1 MDHVLEGLGLFGIIV
16 GILVFCLGGLRV
28 VFGKKRPTKMY
39 AVVVPAVLA
48 ACMFFY
54 IFGRLGIATSLT
66 GSLVA
71 IAIAGGFMLVFF
83 IFVGKKKAVPIIGSV
98 YGIVQGVEEI
108 IVGTEQMTSS
118 SSALAEGASEQAA
131 AIEQTSASLEE
142 MTSMTAQNAQNANQ
156 ANILMSKDTRESY
169 GIMEKKMNLMHEV
182 VLASVRAGEETAK
195 IIKTINEIA
204 FQTNLLALNAAVEA
218 ARAGEAGAG
227 FAVVAEEVRSLA
239 LRSATAARNTEDLI
253 ADSTGKTRQASSLF
267 DEINKELARNRDIAM
282 KVTDLIGQVAEAS
295 KEQAQG
301 IEQINRAVAEMDKV
315 VQQNAATAEEFSAV
329 TEKIKSQVGNIHGY
343 VDVVKPILGE
353 EIIMAM
359 GENTGAPGGPMRDE
373 DPAFLVRTG
382 ASPLSLP
389 AKV

>member
-1 MDHVLEGLGLFGIIV
+1 MDHVREVMGFGAILLGMLAFV
-16 GILVFCLGGLRV
+16 LCGLRV
-28 VFGKKRPTKMY
+28 IFGKNRPTKMY
-39 AVVVPAVLA
+39 LVVVPVILLTGLQFYLIGRFSLTISWWGTLA
-48 ACMFFY
+48 A
-54 IFGRLGIATSLT
+54 IAVGGPFL
-66 GSLVA
+66 LVSFVIIARRKA
-71 IAIAGGFMLVFF
+71 I
-83 IFVGKKKAVPIIGSV
+83 PILGSV
-98 YGIVQGVEEI
+98 YGITTGVEEI
-108 IVGTEQMTSS
+108 VVGTEQMTSS
-118 SSALAEGASEQAA
+118 SSTLAEGASEQAA

-142 MTSMTAQNAQNANQ
+142 MTSMTARNAENANE
-156 ANILMSKDTRESY
+156 ANTLMSKDTRESY

-182 VLASVRAGEETAK
+182 VLASVKAGEETAK

-295 KEQAQG
+295 REQAQG
-301 IEQINRAVAEMDKV
+301 IDQINRAVAEMDKV
-315 VQQNAATAEEFSAV
+315 VQQNAASAEEFSAV
-329 TEKIKSQVGNIHGY
+329 TEKIKDQVSNIHGF
-343 VDVVKPILGE
+343 VDRIKPILGE
-353 EIIMAM
+353 EIILAM
-359 GENTGAPGGPMRDE
+359 GEKAGASGRPMREE
-373 DPAFLVRTG
+373 DAAFPVYAGTR
-382 ASPLSLP
+382 PLSLP